1 MEGYLKIKLGWKR
14 LMKKCKNV
22 PQMPQMWY
30 ICTTKVW
37 HLYHKSVAVYY
48 INVPHFVGGEK
59 KYHIVALVWEKAEF
73 RGHSS
78 CIELREK

>member
-1 MEGYLKIKLGWKR
+1 MQ
-14 LMKKCKNV
+14 NV

-37 HLYHKSVAVYY
+37 DLYHKVWHIYY
-48 INVPHFVGGEK
+48 INVPQIVGGEK

-73 RGHSS
+73 RGYPSS
-78 CIELREK
+78 LNREREY